1 MRRTERRRQEVDPTR
16 QIRHGREQPTHRGDR
31 AVTEH
36 GFGDERFA
44 PAAAAVADHRVVR
57 CGPRR
62 AGHPERFEE
71 MVGHVALEGGAGDVA
86 HDAPEDAV
94 AEVGVLE
101 RHPRH
106 PGERHAVRHD
116 CVELV
121 VAEVEVA
128 VGPGVIGGEARAHR
142 QQVAHGHGRCAG
154 ERRAERGELGRMPF
168 DGIVEP
174 EPAGVAQHQHGRC
187 REALRHRRDAVHR
200 VDLDA
205 RQHRAVAHETPRQ
218 TRQVQT
224 RPVVLE
230 AGRTQARGRVEI
242 EAGVWVHAGRLGSLR
257 HCRGRT
263 GGLPTSPARPTRRG
277 PPAHPS
283 RRCSRSRRRTGRARR

>member
-36 GFGDERFA
+36 WFDDERFA
-44 PAAAAVADHRVVR
+44 AAAAAVPDHRVVR

-71 MVGHVALEGGAGDVA
+71 LVGHVALEGGAGDVA

-142 QQVAHGHGRCAG
+142 QQVPHGHGWCAG
-154 ERRAERGELGRMPF
+154 ERRRSAANSGACRSTGSSSASR
-168 DGIVEP
+168 
-174 EPAGVAQHQHGRC
+174 PASRSISTVA
-187 REALRHRRDAVHR
+187 AVKLFVIDAMRYTASTV
-200 VDLDA
+200 DA

-218 TRQVQT
+218 TR
-224 RPVVLE
+224 
-230 AGRTQARGRVEI
+230 
-242 EAGVWVHAGRLGSLR
+242 
-257 HCRGRT
+257 
-263 GGLPTSPARPTRRG
+263 
-277 PPAHPS
+277 
-283 RRCSRSRRRTGRARR
+283 